1 MTDLEKL
8 LEDVAREISG
18 ACQDARGLGYDC
30 DEAHERV
37 IRKRLLPLLEA
48 GQAMREEKATYL
60 QHMAACWAW
69 DAALEKAKVK

>member
-1 MTDLEKL
+1 MSDLEKL
-8 LEDVAREISG
+8 LEDVARELSG

-48 GQAMREEKATYL
+48 GQAMHRHIRNGEPNSGTA
-60 QHMAACWAW
+60 AW
-69 DAALEKAKVK
+69 DAALEKAKGK